1 MKTFGLS
8 DKGRYRAENQDAFG
22 ISSPGGATLAV
33 VCDGMGGAAAGR
45 LASEM
50 AIQHFTLSVS
60 EALEKKNGPGAKEPE
75 SDSDVLRQAAD
86 IANGRIFRFADG
98 HDGYAGMGTT
108 LVAGLFR
115 EDHAIFV
122 HVGDSR
128 AYRIARDGIV
138 QITKDHSLVQEMV
151 DRGELT
157 KAQARRHPRR
167 NIITRAVGSEAFVI
181 SDIIEMPL
189 REGDIFLLCSD
200 GLTNAVE
207 DAELHRLV
215 LAAEDAESACRS
227 LVTSALDNNA
237 RDNITAIVI
246 DPGKGGYDIG

>member
-8 DKGRYRAENQDAFG
+8 DKGRYRAENQDAFC
-22 ISSPGGATLAV
+22 ISEPGGAALAV

-45 LASEM
+45 LASDM
-50 AIQHFTLSVS
+50 AIEHFTACVN
-60 EALEKKNGPGAKEPE
+60 EELEKEGGTDA
-75 SDSDVLRQAAD
+75 DALRQAANL
-86 IANGRIFRFADG
+86 ANQQIFRFAD
-98 HDGYAGMGTT
+98 DKEEYAGMGTT

-115 EDHAIFV
+115 EDRVTFV
-122 HVGDSR
+122 NVGDSR

-151 DRGELT
+151 DSGEIT

-167 NIITRAVGSEAFVI
+167 NIITRAVGSEEFVT
-181 SDIIEMPL
+181 SDIIEMPV
-189 REGDIFLLCSD
+189 REGDMFLLCSD

-215 LAAEDAESACRS
+215 LASEDAESACRS
-227 LVTSALDNNA
+227 LVASALENNA
-237 RDNITAIVI
+237 RDNITAIVV
-246 DPGKGGYDIG
+246 DPGKGGDERG